1 MEPVTICKVGVPVVF
16 YELVKQHTDRYAS
29 LDVYAATTGGRHGP
43 TGGSG
48 GPSPAGA
55 GAGRASAAAAD
66 GEAGGAGGARR
77 GSLVG
82 GNARRGSL
90 VGGKPADKR
99 SADER
104 NEEWALRV
112 RPSRLNKAKN
122 LYADFEYK
130 WRFWK
135 LVVLM
140 QKLLLV
146 FVVMFAVDWP
156 LAAASLM
163 GLVHLAMLVTTVYAR
178 PYMDARPDQL
188 SIAISF
194 ANVFN
199 AAV

>member
-1 MEPVTICKVGVPVVF
+1 M
-16 YELVKQHTDRYAS
+16 
-29 LDVYAATTGGRHGP
+29 
-43 TGGSG
+43 
-48 GPSPAGA
+48 
-55 GAGRASAAAAD
+55 
-66 GEAGGAGGARR
+66 
-77 GSLVG
+77 
-82 GNARRGSL
+82 
-90 VGGKPADKR
+90 
-99 SADER
+99 
-104 NEEWALRV
+104 

-163 GLVHLAMLVTTVYAR
+163 GLVHLAMLVATIYAR

-199 AAV
+199 AAMTLCAFASVRMPESMAAVLLLVNIGFPILALLFGWYLNVRKRKRRRAEAAAKGEVG